1 MMSPVDDRSTSA
13 VRHRLR
19 RALTA
24 ALKER
29 DSVAVAAL
37 RSVLAAIDNAEA
49 VDAGQ
54 APPSGV
60 SHARVAATVSGLGA
74 GDLVRRSLTDAEL
87 EAVVRGEATE
97 RGIAAEEYER
107 AGQRERAEQL
117 RREARLINDC
127 LSRPD
132 A

>member
-1 MMSPVDDRSTSA
+1 MMSPVDDRSTSD
-13 VRHRLR
+13 VRQRLR

-29 DSVAVAAL
+29 DSLAVAAL
-37 RSVLAAIDNAEA
+37 RRSVLAAIDNAEA

-117 RREARLINDC
+117 RR
-127 LSRPD
+127 
-132 A
+132 

>member
-1 MMSPVDDRSTSA
+1 MSPVDGTSISA
-13 VRHRLR
+13 VRQRLGG
-19 RALTA
+19 ALTA
-24 ALKER
+24 AMKER
-29 DSVAVAAL
+29 DAVAVGAL

-49 VDAGQ
+49 VDRGQ

-60 SHARVAATVSGLGA
+60 SHARLAATVRGLGA
-74 GDLVRRSLTDAEL
+74 GDVARRSLTDAEL
-87 EAVVRGEATE
+87 EAVVRGEVTE
-97 RGIAAEEYER
+97 RGIAAEESER